1 MMMMMMMMMMTTMT
15 RWLLCNICL
24 TFYVMLNGKMMV
36 NDELERMRKEVVMA
50 YSEVLSQHLSGRSE
64 GNHENLQSGQLVF
77 VLKF

>member
-36 NDELERMRKEVVMA
+36 NDELERMRKEVIMA
-50 YSEVLSQHLSGRSE
+50 YFKALCQHFPGGTEGRPQ
-64 GNHENLQSGQLVF
+64 NHRS
-77 VLKF
+77 